1 MRMYLSSYRLGHHV
15 DRLFALVDEPRRVS
29 VIANALD
36 FIPDEA
42 RERYEAT
49 VYSPLSELAELGAT
63 PEYLDLRRYFGN
75 PRALEQALKQVDLVW
90 VLGGNAFLLRRAM
103 RQSGF
108 DDIIRKMLH
117 DDNIAYGGFSAG
129 AVVAASTL
137 RGIDL
142 MDDPDQL
149 ASGYD
154 PAVVWDGLDL
164 VDFSIVPHYRS
175 NHDEAEAAEKA
186 VSFFEAKGL
195 PFRAIR
201 DGDAVLV
208 EGNVVSLLSDQH
220 DRESMS

>member
-49 VYSPLSELAELGAT
+49 VYSPLSELSELGAT

-75 PRALEQALKQVDLVW
+75 PSALEQALKQVDLVW

-108 DDIIRKMLH
+108 DDIMRKMLH
-117 DDNIAYGGFSAG
+117 DDNIVYGGFSAG

-164 VDFSIVPHYRS
+164 VDFSVVPHYRS
-175 NHDEAEAAEKA
+175 NHDEAEAAENA